1 MGGSINLFR
10 RHVNFLSICI
20 VQLNTMAKE
29 KLVELFNFSA
39 SSKQTLVAPE
49 MLQIVT
55 ADPFTSF
62 LVQISKSRLETVPM
76 RQVAFQLLASN
87 QGVAKKLELV
97 FLYFK

>member
-1 MGGSINLFR
+1 
-10 RHVNFLSICI
+10 
-20 VQLNTMAKE
+20 MAKE

-87 QGVAKKLELV
+87 QGVSKKLELV